1 MLRTTTTA
9 LSMRMPM
16 MQVRIVRVFV
26 DHRRM
31 PVAMRMRL
39 ASRIVW
45 PMGMLVMFIVPVP
58 MLVHHLGM
66 PVLVLMLFG
75 DVQIDAKR
83 HQGARGDQAG
93 CDRIAKHGDGQNRAD
108 ERCR

>member
-1 MLRTTTTA
+1 
-9 LSMRMPM
+9 MPV
-16 MQVRIVRVFV
+16 MQVGIVGVFV

-31 PVAMRMRL
+31 TVTMRMRL

-58 MLVHHLGM
+58 MLVHHLGV

-75 DVQIDAKR
+75 HVQIDAKR
-83 HQGARGDQAG
+83 HQGARSDQAK
-93 CDRIAKHGDGQNRAD
+93 CDGLAKYGNGQHRAD

>member
-1 MLRTTTTA
+1 
-9 LSMRMPM
+9 M

-31 PVAMRMRL
+31 PVPMRMRL
-39 ASRIVW
+39 ASRIVR
-45 PMGMLVMFIVPVP
+45 PMGMLVMFIVPMP

-75 DVQIDAKR
+75 HVQIDAKR
-83 HQGARGDQAG
+83 HQGARSDQAK
-93 CDRIAKHGDGQNRAD
+93 CDGLAKYSNGQNRAD
-108 ERCR
+108 KGCR